1 MKKLKVDT
9 VFCGVP
15 MTLVGQDYN
24 KSTRRPPKSEEVE
37 LLDVVIDDVSIAPLI
52 NEDDWRILD
61 ERFLEAAND
70 DWRGD
75 ALEHA
80 DRLHDERRFG

>member
-52 NEDDWRILD
+52 NEDDWCILED
-61 ERFLEAAND
+61 RFLEAAND
-70 DWRGD
+70 DWRGCVD
-75 ALEHA
+75 EHA
-80 DRLHDERRFG
+80 DRLRDERRFG